1 MAEAKSSL
9 TMIVLSAQKISKR
22 FGGVQ
27 ALKNITLVVKQGEI
41 FGLMGPNGA
50 GKTTLFNVITGY
62 YRPDQGAI
70 SLAGRILPVGQPYKI
85 AQRGLVRTFQNIR
98 LFSEMSVLDN
108 VRVGTHIC
116 STQGLWGAIWPSG
129 SVLAQEQELIQRS
142 REYLAWMGLGQYEHR
157 MARTLSYGQQRRLE
171 IARALA
177 AQPSL
182 LALDEPAAGMN
193 GQERE
198 ELGLMIKKIQ
208 QHGITIIVIEHD
220 VRWMMG
226 LCDRLMVL
234 HHGECLAEGLP
245 LEIQQHPE
253 VIRAYLG
260 TSEKAPRVR

>member
-1 MAEAKSSL
+1 M
-9 TMIVLSAQKISKR
+9 MVLSAQNISKR

-27 ALKNITLVVKQGEI
+27 ALKGITLQVNQGEI

-50 GKTTLFNVITGY
+50 GKTTLFNVLTGY
-62 YRPDQGAI
+62 YRPDQGTI
-70 SLAGRILPVGQPYKI
+70 SLAGRLLPVGQPYKV
-85 AQRGLVRTFQNIR
+85 AQRGLIRTFQNIR

-108 VRVGTHIC
+108 VRVGAHIR
-116 STQGLWGAIWPSG
+116 STQGLWGAIWPRK
-129 SVLAQEQELIQRS
+129 SVLIQEQELSRKS
-142 REYLAWMGLGQYEHR
+142 REYLAWVGLEQYEDR

-177 AQPSL
+177 SQPSV

-193 GQERE
+193 SIERE
-198 ELGLMIKKIQ
+198 ELGLMIQKIRQ
-208 QHGITIIVIEHD
+208 RGVTIIVIEHD

-245 LEIQQHPE
+245 LEIQRHPE
-253 VIRAYLG
+253 VIQAYLG
-260 TSEKAPRVR
+260 TSRKAFS

>member
-1 MAEAKSSL
+1 
-9 TMIVLSAQKISKR
+9 MIVLSAQNISKR

-27 ALKNITLVVKQGEI
+27 ALKDITLVVKQGAI

-50 GKTTLFNVITGY
+50 GKTTLFNVLTGY
-62 YRPDQGAI
+62 YRPDQGTI
-70 SLAGRILPVGQPYKI
+70 SLEGRLLPTGQPYKV
-85 AQRGLVRTFQNIR
+85 AQRGLIRTFQNIR

-108 VRVGTHIC
+108 VRVGAHIR
-116 STQGLWGAIWPSG
+116 STQGLWGAIWSRA
-129 SVLAQEQELIQRS
+129 SVLAEEQELTHRS
-142 REYLAWMGLGQYEHR
+142 REYLAWMGLEQYEDR

-177 AQPSL
+177 TQPNL

-193 GQERE
+193 GIERE

-208 QHGITIIVIEHD
+208 QRGITIIVIEHD

-260 TSEKAPRVR
+260 TSRKLSRER